1 MSLPVFQTFSLTTS
15 AGAEIQGID
24 LSSPLSEDTTKR
36 LRRIWLRHGVLFF
49 RNQNLDPG
57 QLLKVAKAFGE
68 TMPYPLLKG
77 LEGFPEVTV
86 VSKMEQE
93 EMNFGGIWHS
103 DTAYLETPPMAS
115 LLYAL
120 EVPEH
125 GGDTLFANQ
134 ALAYESLSEAMKDL
148 LCGLTA
154 INIAGKPAVM
164 NTRSERIE
172 DSGSGLRAEQFSA
185 NHPAVRT
192 HPETGTKAIYVNRAH
207 TQGFLELSEKE
218 GKALLDFIFE
228 HQVRAEFCCRFK
240 WTPGTLA
247 FWDNRWMQHYP
258 VNDYH
263 GHRRIMHRVT
273 LRGDKPFLDQ

>member
-1 MSLPVFQTFSLTTS
+1 MSLPLFQTFPLTTA
-15 AGAEIQGID
+15 AGAEIQGLD
-24 LSSPLSEDTTKR
+24 LSAPLSEDTTKR

-49 RNQNLDPG
+49 RNQNLYHG

-103 DTAYLETPPMAS
+103 DTAYLETPRWRVT
-115 LLYAL
+115 YAL

-192 HPETGTKAIYVNRAH
+192 HPETGTKAIYVNRL
-207 TQGFLELSEKE
+207 TPRDFWNCTEKE
-218 GKALLDFIFE
+218 GKAFAGLYF
-228 HQVRAEFCCRFK
+228 R
-240 WTPGTLA
+240 TSGP
-247 FWDNRWMQHYP
+247 
-258 VNDYH
+258 
-263 GHRRIMHRVT
+263 RRILLSFQVDPWNPRI
-273 LRGDKPFLDQ
+273 LG

>member
-1 MSLPVFQTFSLTTS
+1 MSLPVFQTFPLTNA
-15 AGAEIQGID
+15 AGAEIQGLD
-24 LSSPLSEDTTKR
+24 LSVPLSEDTTKR

-49 RNQNLDPG
+49 RNQNLNPG

-125 GGDTLFANQ
+125 GGDTC
-134 ALAYESLSEAMKDL
+134 L
-148 LCGLTA
+148 LYTSPSPRD
-154 INIAGKPAVM
+154 KRQSRMP
-164 NTRSERIE
+164 S
-172 DSGSGLRAEQFSA
+172 SA
-185 NHPAVRT
+185 
-192 HPETGTKAIYVNRAH
+192 
-207 TQGFLELSEKE
+207 
-218 GKALLDFIFE
+218 
-228 HQVRAEFCCRFK
+228 
-240 WTPGTLA
+240 
-247 FWDNRWMQHYP
+247 
-258 VNDYH
+258 
-263 GHRRIMHRVT
+263 
-273 LRGDKPFLDQ
+273 